1 MEDRVLVRW
10 ENRSAGNMTTRGVR
24 DLYYN
29 MLTESE
35 VWQLYTF
42 YKADFDLFEYEVD
55 PKYLIKY
62 YKEKEEWV
70 VIKVDIWTR
79 LCLWCFPYYLCS
91 LCSFIHS
98 SFIIH
103 TIKRSKYTIRI
114 LLEVG
119 ESDKGLDVSGPLG
132 FISASYWVIL
142 IKSARFSFHD
152 FQTIIHSAKYGV
164 HGPPSIL
171 NQV

>member
-10 ENRSAGNMTTRGVR
+10 ENRSAGNMSTRGVR

-62 YKEKEEWV
+62 YKEKEE
-70 VIKVDIWTR
+70 
-79 LCLWCFPYYLCS
+79 
-91 LCSFIHS
+91 
-98 SFIIH
+98 
-103 TIKRSKYTIRI
+103 
-114 LLEVG
+114 
-119 ESDKGLDVSGPLG
+119 
-132 FISASYWVIL
+132 
-142 IKSARFSFHD
+142 
-152 FQTIIHSAKYGV
+152 
-164 HGPPSIL
+164 
-171 NQV
+171 

>member
-1 MEDRVLVRW
+1 M
-10 ENRSAGNMTTRGVR
+10 
-24 DLYYN
+24 
-29 MLTESE
+29 
-35 VWQLYTF
+35 
-42 YKADFDLFEYEVD
+42 
-55 PKYLIKY
+55 
-62 YKEKEEWV
+62 
-70 VIKVDIWTR
+70 IKVDIFGYVSDASHILYVQLFTI
-79 LCLWCFPYYLCS
+79 
-91 LCSFIHS
+91 SFIQS

-164 HGPPSIL
+164 HGPASIL